1 MATTKR
7 NDSLTLWDRLS
18 RLNFEQASKLLGP
31 DAKKLIMRGA
41 GAWDVDVS
49 EHVRLNDRQ
58 FRMKFP
64 DESEDNP
71 PVVTIKL
78 RDDAR
83 QRLHWNCS
91 HCDDPCLHVGAAFS
105 VLLEHKIALG
115 LAAAP
120 TNDVPVET
128 LNERELLERALQDRR
143 DRARS
148 ERMQLKASDKDDPW
162 CDYLVTSTLSGK
174 TYRVALRGM
183 ERGQAYCTCPD
194 FRTNTLGTCKH
205 VMKVQQAV
213 RRRFDVAQLKR
224 PFRPKGIAVFV
235 EYGEELSLR
244 WELPPR
250 LSDEV
255 AEVIDPKFVVP
266 PLGGD
271 SSSTPSQETHR
282 LKAELRTDI
291 TDVADLIKRI
301 AKLEQL
307 GHSVT
312 IYPDA
317 EELIQRRL
325 HEARIAARMAEIR
338 RDPAKHPLRQELL
351 KAKLLPYQLDGIAF
365 AVGAGR
371 AILADDMGLGKTI
384 QGIGV
389 AELLAREA
397 DAKKVLIV
405 CPASLKSQWRSEIH
419 RFCDR
424 DVQLITGRVAERLP
438 QYRSECFFTVC
449 NYEQVL
455 RDIMAIETVPWDLII
470 LDEGQRIKNWETKTT
485 QVVKSLRS
493 RFALVLS
500 GTPLENRLED
510 LYSVATFIDARRLG
524 PAFRFFHRHRIVDE
538 DGKVIGYKNL
548 DRLRETLRP
557 VLLRRTRD
565 SVRLELPPRTD
576 EYVRIQPTDEQLTL
590 HNGYLQIVSQIVR
603 KPFISEMDL
612 LRLRQALLMCRLSA
626 DSTFLVN
633 KQTPAFSS
641 KLERLA
647 ELFDQLFEEP
657 DRKVVLFSEWTG
669 MLDLIEPLLKARKLP
684 FVRLDGSVPQGRR
697 PELVHEFQTNP
708 ECKLFLTTNA
718 GSTGLNLQAA
728 NTVINVDLPWN
739 PAVLDQRI
747 ARAHRMGQSQPVQV
761 YILVTDGT
769 IEESLLQTLMLKRDL
784 ALAAL
789 DADSDVNEIQMTSNS
804 DDLKRRL
811 EILLGAKGDAPV
823 DESQKLNRAGE
834 LPVATPPSST
844 TEDVRTQAACSTN
857 DAAQRERRERVAA
870 AGGEL
875 LGAAFHFLG
884 ELVAQ
889 QHPEQQPAPELALN
903 LKNRLAEC
911 ITPDDSG
918 RQRLTITL
926 PNAASLDSM
935 ANALARL
942 LSVGDA
948 GGK

>member
-1 MATTKR
+1 MPTTKR
-7 NDSLTLWDRLS
+7 SAALTLWDRLS
-18 RLNFEQASKLLGP
+18 RLNFEQACKLLGP
-31 DAKKLIMRGA
+31 RAKKLIMQGA
-41 GAWDVDVS
+41 GAWDIDIDSQVKLTDSRFRVDFGTIDDGRDS
-49 EHVRLNDRQ
+49 Y
-58 FRMKFP
+58 
-64 DESEDNP
+64 
-71 PVVTIKL
+71 VTVQL
-78 RDDAR
+78 RDGVK
-83 QRLHWNCS
+83 QRLDWSCS
-91 HCDDPCLHVGAAFS
+91 VCTEPCLHVGAAFAL
-105 VLLEHKIALG
+105 LLEEKVVLG
-115 LAAAP
+115 LAAP
-120 TNDVPVET
+120 PSGDVPIET
-128 LNERELLERALQDRR
+128 LNEQQLIERALDDRR
-143 DRARS
+143 ERART
-148 ERMQLKASDKDDPW
+148 ERMQVQAEDKDQPW
-162 CDYLVTSTLSGK
+162 TDYVVTSTLSGK
-174 TYRVALRGM
+174 TYRIALRGL
-183 ERGQAYCTCPD
+183 ESGQAFCTCPD

-205 VMKVQQAV
+205 VMKVTQTV
-213 RRRFDVAQLKR
+213 RRRFDAAQLKR
-224 PFRPKGIAVFV
+224 TFRPKGIAVFV
-235 EYGEELSLR
+235 NYGEELSLR
-244 WELPPR
+244 WELPSR
-250 LSDEV
+250 LPEEATEAIGSQVDE
-255 AEVIDPKFVVP
+255 P
-266 PLGGD
+266 
-271 SSSTPSQETHR
+271 
-282 LKAELRTDI
+282 
-291 TDVADLIKRI
+291 IKNVGKLVQRI

-307 GHSVT
+307 GHAVT

-317 EELIQRRL
+317 EDLIQRRL
-325 HEARIAARMAEIR
+325 HEAHIAARMAEIR
-338 RDPAKHPLRQELL
+338 RDPASHPLRETLL

-365 AVGAGR
+365 SVGAGR

-397 DAKKVLIV
+397 GIKKVLIV
-405 CPASLKSQWRSEIH
+405 CPASLKAQWRSEIH

-424 DVQLITGRVAERLP
+424 DVQLITGRADERLP
-438 QYRSECFFTVC
+438 QYRGETFFTVC

-455 RDIMAIETVPWDLII
+455 RDIMAIENSPWDLIV
-470 LDEGQRIKNWETKTT
+470 LDEGQRIKNWEAKTT

-548 DRLRETLRP
+548 DQLRETLKP
-557 VLLRRTRD
+557 VLLRRTRE
-565 SVRLELPPRTD
+565 SVKLQVPPRTD
-576 EYVRIQPTDEQLTL
+576 EYLRIPPTDEQLTL
-590 HNGYLQIVSQIVR
+590 HNSFLQIVSQIVR

-612 LRLRQALLMCRLSA
+612 LRLRQALLMCRLA
-626 DSTFLVN
+626 CDSTFLVN
-633 KQTPAFSS
+633 KQKPAFSS
-641 KLERLA
+641 KLERLS

-669 MLDLIEPLLKARKLP
+669 MLDLIEPLLKDRKLP
-684 FVRLDGSVPQGRR
+684 FVRLDGSVPQARR
-697 PELVHEFQTNP
+697 AQLVNEFQTNP
-708 ECKLFLTTNA
+708 DCKLFLTTNA

-728 NTVINVDLPWN
+728 NTVVNIDLPWN

-747 ARAHRMGQSQPVQV
+747 ARAHRMGQSRPVQV
-761 YILVTDGT
+761 FILVTEGT
-769 IEESLLQTLMLKRDL
+769 LEESLLATLMTKRDL

-789 DADSDVNEIQMTSNS
+789 DADSDVNQIEMKSNS

-811 EILLGAKGDAPV
+811 EILLGAKADAPV
-823 DESQKLNRAGE
+823 DESQKLDRVTE
-834 LPVATPPSST
+834 VAATGTLSDLDSP
-844 TEDVRTQAACSTN
+844 TQAASATS
-857 DAAQRERRERVAA
+857 DEPAQRERRERVAA

-889 QHPEQQPAPELALN
+889 QNPERQPAPELALN
-903 LKNRLAEC
+903 LKSRLAEC
-911 ITPDDSG
+911 ITPDESG

>member
-1 MATTKR
+1 MAATKR
-7 NDSLTLWDRLS
+7 SVELTLWDRLS
-18 RLNFEQASKLLGP
+18 RLNFEQACKLLGP
-31 DAKKLIMRGA
+31 QAKKLIARGA
-41 GAWDVDVS
+41 CDWDIDIT
-49 EHVRLNDRQ
+49 EHVRLTDNQ
-58 FRMKFP
+58 FRMTFP
-64 DESEDNP
+64 VDVDEEQAI
-71 PVVTIKL
+71 VTIKL

-83 QRLHWNCS
+83 QRLYWNCS
-91 HCDDPCLHVGAAFS
+91 HCDGHGCYHVGAAFS
-105 VLLEHKIALG
+105 VLLEQKVALG

-120 TNDVPVET
+120 TGSVPIET
-128 LNERELLERALQDRR
+128 LNEHQLLERALQDRR
-143 DRARS
+143 DRARA
-148 ERMQLKASDKDDPW
+148 EKMQLKANEKDNPW

-174 TYRVALRGM
+174 TYRVALRGT
-183 ERGQAYCTCPD
+183 EPGRAYCTCPD

-205 VMKVQQAV
+205 VMKVQQTV
-213 RRRFDVAQLKR
+213 KRRFDPPQLKR
-224 PFRPKGIAVFV
+224 PFRPKGTAVFV
-235 EYGEELSLR
+235 QYGEELSLR

-250 LSDEV
+250 LSDEAV
-255 AEVIDPKFVVP
+255 EVIGSHADQPI
-266 PLGGD
+266 D
-271 SSSTPSQETHR
+271 N
-282 LKAELRTDI
+282 
-291 TDVADLIKRI
+291 VAGLVKRI

-307 GHSVT
+307 GYSVT

-325 HEARIAARMAEIR
+325 HEAHIAERMAEIR
-338 RDPAKHPLRQELL
+338 RDPASHPLRRELV
-351 KAKLLPYQLDGIAF
+351 KAELLPYQLDGIAF

-389 AELLAREA
+389 AELLARETGI
-397 DAKKVLIV
+397 KKVLIV
-405 CPASLKSQWRSEIH
+405 CPASLKSQWRSEVR

-548 DRLRETLRP
+548 DQLRETLRP
-557 VLLRRTRD
+557 VLLRRTRE
-565 SVRLELPPRTD
+565 SVKLQVPPRTD
-576 EYVRIQPTDEQLTL
+576 EYIRIPPTDEQLGL
-590 HNGYLQIVSQIVR
+590 HNSFLQIVSQIVR
-603 KPFISEMDL
+603 KKFISEMDL
-612 LRLRQALLMCRLSA
+612 LRLRQALLMCRLA
-626 DSTFLVN
+626 CNSTFLVN
-633 KQTPAFSS
+633 KQKPAFSS
-641 KLERLA
+641 KLEQLA
-647 ELFDQLFEEP
+647 ELFDRLFEES

-669 MLDLIEPLLKARKLP
+669 MLDLIEPLLTARKLR
-684 FVRLDGSVPQGRR
+684 FVRLDGSVPQTRR
-697 PELVHEFQTNP
+697 AQLVEEFQSDP
-708 ECKLFLTTNA
+708 DCKLFLTTNA

-747 ARAHRMGQSQPVQV
+747 ARAHRMGQSRPVQV
-761 YILVTDGT
+761 FILVTEGT
-769 IEESLLQTLMLKRDL
+769 LEESLLATIMTKRDL

-789 DADSDVNEIQMTSNS
+789 DADSDVNEIQMKSNG
-804 DDLKRRL
+804 DDLKKRL
-811 EILLGAKGDAPV
+811 EILLGAEADAPI
-823 DESQKLNRAGE
+823 DESQKLACTTKLE
-834 LPVATPPSST
+834 CEPSECRPISPKSAPASASSPSA
-844 TEDVRTQAACSTN
+844 EADEF
-857 DAAQRERRERVAA
+857 QRERRERVAA
-870 AGGEL
+870 AGGQL
-875 LGAAFHFLG
+875 LGAAFQFLG
-884 ELVAQ
+884 ELIAQ
-889 QHPEQQPAPELALN
+889 QHPQNEPAPELALT

-911 ITPDDSG
+911 VTPDDSG

-926 PNAASLDSM
+926 PNAESLDNM
-935 ANALARL
+935 VNALTRL

>member
-7 NDSLTLWDRLS
+7 SDSLTLWDRLS

-31 DAKKLIMRGA
+31 NAKKLIMRGA
-41 GAWDVDVS
+41 GAWELNVS
-49 EHVRLNDRQ
+49 EHACLSESQ
-58 FRMKFP
+58 FRLKFP
-64 DESEDNP
+64 VDSDEDSP
-71 PVVTIKL
+71 IVTIRL
-78 RDDAR
+78 RDDSR
-83 QRLHWNCS
+83 QRLHWRCS

-105 VLLEHKIALG
+105 VLLEQKIELG

-120 TNDVPVET
+120 SNDVPIET
-128 LNERELLERALQDRR
+128 LNERQLVERAIQDRR
-143 DRARS
+143 DRSRD
-148 ERMQLKASDKDDPW
+148 ERMQLKATDKDDPW
-162 CDYLVTSTLSGK
+162 SDYLVTSTLSGK
-174 TYRVALRGM
+174 TYRVALRGL
-183 ERGQAYCTCPD
+183 EIGQAFCSCPD

-205 VMKVQQAV
+205 VMKVQQTV
-213 RRRFDVAQLKR
+213 RRRFDAQQLKR
-224 PFRPKGIAVFV
+224 SFRPKGIAVFV
-235 EYGEELSLR
+235 QYGEELSLR
-244 WELPPR
+244 WELPSK
-250 LSDEV
+250 LADE
-255 AEVIDPKFVVP
+255 AAAVVGRVLLP
-266 PLGGD
+266 VTSKKGD
-271 SSSTPSQETHR
+271 GQECP
-282 LKAELRTDI
+282 AYDI
-291 TDVADLIKRI
+291 TDVGDLIKRI

-307 GHSVT
+307 GHTVT
-312 IYPDA
+312 VYPDA
-317 EELIQRRL
+317 EDLIQRRL
-325 HEARIAARMAEIR
+325 HEAHIAARMAEIR
-338 RDPAKHPLRQELL
+338 RDPAAHPLHNTLL
-351 KAKLLPYQLDGIAF
+351 NATLLPYQMDGIAF

-389 AELLAREA
+389 AELLAREVGI
-397 DAKKVLIV
+397 KKVLIV

-438 QYRSECFFTVC
+438 QYRSDCFFTVC

-455 RDIMAIETVPWDLII
+455 RDIQAIETTPWDLIV
-470 LDEGQRIKNWETKTT
+470 LDEGQRIKNWEAKTT

-524 PAFRFFHRHRIVDE
+524 PAFRFFHRHRIVEE

-548 DRLRETLRP
+548 DQLRENLRP
-557 VLLRRTRD
+557 VLLRRTRE
-565 SVRLELPPRTD
+565 SVKLQVPPRTD
-576 EYVRIQPTDEQLTL
+576 EYLRITPTDEQLTL
-590 HNGYLQIVSQIVR
+590 HNSFLQIVSQIVR

-612 LRLRQALLMCRLSA
+612 LRLRQSLLMCRLSA
-626 DSTFLVN
+626 NSTFLVN
-633 KQTPAFSS
+633 KQKPAFSS

-647 ELFDQLFEEP
+647 ELFDQLFEES
-657 DRKVVLFSEWTG
+657 DRKVLLFSEWTG

-684 FVRLDGSVPQGRR
+684 FVRLDGSVPQARR
-697 PELVHEFQTNP
+697 SQLVHEFQTNP
-708 ECKLFLTTNA
+708 DCKLFLTTNA

-739 PAVLDQRI
+739 PAILDQRI
-747 ARAHRMGQSQPVQV
+747 ARAHRMGQSRPVQV
-761 YILVTDGT
+761 FILITEGT
-769 IEESLLQTLMLKRDL
+769 LEESLLATIMNKRDL

-789 DADSDVNEIQMTSNS
+789 DADSDVNEIQMKSNS
-804 DDLKRRL
+804 DDLKKRL
-811 EILLGAKGDAPV
+811 EILLGAKADAPV
-823 DESQKLNRAGE
+823 DESQKLDRAAEVVTAAESQSAAGE
-834 LPVATPPSST
+834 T
-844 TEDVRTQAACSTN
+844 RTRAACGT
-857 DAAQRERRERVAA
+857 DDAQRVRRERVAA

-875 LGAAFHFLG
+875 LGAAFQFLG

>member
-7 NDSLTLWDRLS
+7 SDSLTLWDRLS

-31 DAKKLIMRGA
+31 NAKKLIMRGA
-41 GAWDVDVS
+41 GAWELNVS
-49 EHVRLNDRQ
+49 EHVCLSESQ
-58 FRMKFP
+58 FRLKFP
-64 DESEDNP
+64 TESEEEDS
-71 PVVTIKL
+71 PVVTIRL

-83 QRLHWNCS
+83 HRLLWRCS
-91 HCDDPCLHVGAAFS
+91 YCDDPCLHVGAAFS
-105 VLLEHKIALG
+105 VLLEQKIELG

-120 TNDVPVET
+120 SNDVPIEM
-128 LNERELLERALQDRR
+128 LNERQLVERAIQDRR
-143 DRARS
+143 DRSRA
-148 ERMQLKASDKDDPW
+148 ERMQLKANDKDDPW
-162 CDYLVTSTLSGK
+162 SDYLVTSTLSGK
-174 TYRVALRGM
+174 TYRVALRGL
-183 ERGQAYCTCPD
+183 EIGQAFCSCPD
-194 FRTNTLGTCKH
+194 FGTNTLGTCKH
-205 VMKVQQAV
+205 VMKVQQTV
-213 RRRFDVAQLKR
+213 RRRFDAQQLKR
-224 PFRPKGIAVFV
+224 SFRPKGLAVFV
-235 EYGEELSLR
+235 QYGDELSLR
-244 WELPPR
+244 WEVPSKLADDVSSMIGQHVDQP
-250 LSDEV
+250 
-255 AEVIDPKFVVP
+255 ID
-266 PLGGD
+266 
-271 SSSTPSQETHR
+271 
-282 LKAELRTDI
+282 
-291 TDVADLIKRI
+291 DVAGLVKQI

-307 GHSVT
+307 GHAVT
-312 IYPDA
+312 VYPDA
-317 EELIQRRL
+317 EDLIQRRL
-325 HEARIAARMAEIR
+325 HEARIASRMAEIR
-338 RDPAKHPLRQELL
+338 RDPAGHPLHDTLL
-351 KAKLLPYQLDGIAF
+351 NAKLLPYQMDGIAF

-371 AILADDMGLGKTI
+371 AVLADDMGLGKTI

-397 DAKKVLIV
+397 GIKKVLIV

-424 DVQLITGRVAERLP
+424 DVQLITGRIAERLP
-438 QYRSECFFTVC
+438 QYRSEGFFTVC

-455 RDIMAIETVPWDLII
+455 RDIQAIETVPWDLIV
-470 LDEGQRIKNWETKTT
+470 LDEGQRIKNWEAKTT

-538 DGKVIGYKNL
+538 NGKVIGYKNL
-548 DRLRETLRP
+548 DQLRENLRP
-557 VLLRRTRD
+557 VLLRRTRE
-565 SVRLELPPRTD
+565 SVKLQVPPRTD
-576 EYVRIQPTDEQLTL
+576 EYLRITPTDEQLEL
-590 HNGYLQIVSQIVR
+590 HNGFLNIVAQVVR

-612 LRLRQALLMCRLSA
+612 LRLRQALLMCRLA
-626 DSTFLVN
+626 CNSTFLVN
-633 KQTPAFSS
+633 KQKPAFSS

-647 ELFDQLFEEP
+647 ELFDQLFDES

-684 FVRLDGSVPQGRR
+684 FVRLDGSVPQTRR
-697 PELVHEFQTNP
+697 AALVHEFQTNP

-747 ARAHRMGQSQPVQV
+747 ARAHRMGQSRAVQV
-761 YILVTDGT
+761 FILVTEGT
-769 IEESLLQTLMLKRDL
+769 LEESLLATIMNKRDL

-789 DADSDVNEIQMTSNS
+789 DADSDVNEIQMKSNS
-804 DDLKRRL
+804 DDLKKRL
-811 EILLGAKGDAPV
+811 EILLGAKADAPV
-823 DESQKLNRAGE
+823 DESQKLERAAE
-834 LPVATPPSST
+834 VERAAATECGPISPKSDPSST
-844 TEDVRTQAACSTN
+844 NSTS
-857 DAAQRERRERVAA
+857 DESDERQRQRRERVAA

-889 QHPEQQPAPELALN
+889 QHPEQQPAPELTLN

>member
-1 MATTKR
+1 MTATKQS
-7 NDSLTLWDRLS
+7 DSLTLWDRLS

-31 DAKKLIMRGA
+31 NAKKLIMRGA
-41 GAWDVDVS
+41 GSWDVDVS
-49 EHVRLNDRQ
+49 EHVRLNGRQ

-64 DESEDNP
+64 DESEDDP

-91 HCDDPCLHVGAAFS
+91 HCDEACEHVGAAFS
-105 VLLEHKIALG
+105 LLLEQKVALG

-128 LNERELLERALQDRR
+128 LNERELLERALQNRR

-174 TYRVALRGM
+174 TYRVALRGL
-183 ERGQAYCTCPD
+183 EVGQAFCTCPD

-213 RRRFDVAQLKR
+213 RRRFDPPQLKR
-224 PFRPKGIAVFV
+224 PFRSKGIAVFV
-235 EYGEELSLR
+235 KYGEELSLQ

-250 LSDEV
+250 LPEDAADV
-255 AEVIDPKFVVP
+255 IGAEFVVP
-266 PLGGD
+266 PLGGK
-271 SSSTPSQETHR
+271 SSPTPNQGTHR
-282 LKAELRTDI
+282 LKAELRTEI
-291 TDVADLIKRI
+291 TDVGDLVKRV

-325 HEARIAARMAEIR
+325 YEARITARMTEIR
-338 RDPAKHPLRQELL
+338 RDPAAHPQRDTLL

-397 DAKKVLIV
+397 GVQKVLIV

-424 DVQLITGRVAERLP
+424 DVQLISGRVAERLP
-438 QYRSECFFTVC
+438 QYRSDCFFTVC

-455 RDIMAIETVPWDLII
+455 RDIMAIETVPWDLIV

-548 DRLRETLRP
+548 DQLRETLRP
-557 VLLRRTRD
+557 VLLRRTRE
-565 SVRLELPPRTD
+565 SVKLQVPPRSD
-576 EYVRIQPTDEQLTL
+576 EYLRIPPTDEQLGL
-590 HNGYLQIVSQIVR
+590 HNGFLNIVAQIVR

-612 LRLRQALLMCRLSA
+612 LRLRQALLMCRLA
-626 DSTFLVN
+626 ANSTFLVN
-633 KQTPAFSS
+633 KQKPAFSS
-641 KLERLA
+641 KLEQLA
-647 ELFDQLFEEP
+647 ELFDRLFEEP

-669 MLDLIEPLLKARKLP
+669 MLDLIEPLLTTRKLP
-684 FVRLDGSVPQGRR
+684 FVRLDGSVPQVRR
-697 PELVHEFQTNP
+697 AQLVEEFQTNP
-708 ECKLFLTTNA
+708 DCKLFLTTNA

-747 ARAHRMGQSQPVQV
+747 ARAHRMGQSRPVQV
-761 YILVTDGT
+761 FILVTEGT
-769 IEESLLQTLMLKRDL
+769 LEESLLATIMTKRDL

-789 DADSDVNEIQMTSNS
+789 DADSDVNEIQMKSNG
-804 DDLKRRL
+804 DDLKKRL
-811 EILLGAKGDAPV
+811 EILLGAKADAPV
-823 DESQKLNRAGE
+823 DESQKLDRAAE
-834 LPVATPPSST
+834 VAAVTSPTSMEET
-844 TEDVRTQAACSTN
+844 RTRTACAT
-857 DAAQRERRERVAA
+857 DDTAQRERRERVAA

-875 LGAAFHFLG
+875 LGAAFQFLG

-889 QHPEQQPAPELALN
+889 QNPERQPAPELTLN

-911 ITPDDSG
+911 IAPDDSG

-942 LSVGDA
+942 LSVGDV

>member
-7 NDSLTLWDRLS
+7 SDSLTLWDRLS
-18 RLNFEQASKLLGP
+18 RLNFEQAAKLLGP
-31 DAKKLIMRGA
+31 NAKKLIMRGA
-41 GAWDVDVS
+41 GAWDVNVS

-58 FRMKFP
+58 FRMRFP
-64 DESEDNP
+64 DESESDP

-91 HCDDPCLHVGAAFS
+91 HCDDVCLHVGAAFS
-105 VLLEHKIALG
+105 VLLEQKVALG

-128 LNERELLERALQDRR
+128 LSERELLERALQDRR
-143 DRARS
+143 ERARS

-174 TYRVALRGM
+174 TYRVALRGL

-213 RRRFDVAQLKR
+213 RRRFDAKQLER
-224 PFRPKGIAVFV
+224 PFRPQGIAVFV
-235 EYGEELSLR
+235 QYGEEQSLR

-250 LSDEV
+250 LSEDACEIV
-255 AEVIDPKFVVP
+255 GRALLPVRS
-266 PLGGD
+266 GAG
-271 SSSTPSQETHR
+271 STNKNEDGQECPSY
-282 LKAELRTDI
+282 DI

-325 HEARIAARMAEIR
+325 HEARIAARIAEIR
-338 RDPAKHPLRQELL
+338 RDPAKHPLRGTLL
-351 KAKLLPYQLDGIAF
+351 KTKLLPYQLDGIAF

-397 DAKKVLIV
+397 GIKKVLIV

-424 DVQLITGRVAERLP
+424 DVRLINGRVAERLP
-438 QYRSECFFTVC
+438 QYRSDCFFTVC

-455 RDIMAIETVPWDLII
+455 RDIMAIETVPWDLIV

-548 DRLRETLRP
+548 DQLRETLRP
-557 VLLRRTRD
+557 VLLRRTRE

-576 EYVRIQPTDEQLTL
+576 EYVRIQPTDEQLAL
-590 HNGYLQIVSQIVR
+590 HTGFLNIVAQIVR

-633 KQTPAFSS
+633 KQKPAFSS

-697 PELVHEFQTNP
+697 AELVHEFQTNAD
-708 ECKLFLTTNA
+708 CKLFLTTNA

-811 EILLGAKGDAPV
+811 EILLGAKADAPV
-823 DESQKLNRAGE
+823 DGSQKLDRAAEVECG
-834 LPVATPPSST
+834 PISSKSAPATSGST
-844 TEDVRTQAACSTN
+844 PTEDEF
-857 DAAQRERRERVAA
+857 QRERRERVAA

-926 PNAASLDSM
+926 PNAAALDNM

>member
-7 NDSLTLWDRLS
+7 SESLTLWDRLS

-31 DAKKLIMRGA
+31 NAKKLIMRGA
-41 GAWDVDVS
+41 GEWELNLS
-49 EHVRLNDRQ
+49 EHACLSESQ
-58 FRMKFP
+58 FRLKFP
-64 DESEDNP
+64 TETEEQDS
-71 PVVTIKL
+71 PVVTIRL
-78 RDDAR
+78 RDDVR
-83 QRLHWNCS
+83 QRLSWRCS

-105 VLLEHKIALG
+105 VLLEQKIELG

-120 TNDVPVET
+120 SNDVPIET
-128 LNERELLERALQDRR
+128 LNERQLVERAIQDRR
-143 DRARS
+143 DRSRA
-148 ERMQLKASDKDDPW
+148 ERMQLKATDKDDPW

-174 TYRVALRGM
+174 TYRVALRGL
-183 ERGQAYCTCPD
+183 EIGQAFCSCPD

-205 VMKVQQAV
+205 VMKVQQTV
-213 RRRFDVAQLKR
+213 RRRFDSKQLKR
-224 PFRPKGIAVFV
+224 AFRPKGLAVFV
-235 EYGEELSLR
+235 QYGEELSLR
-244 WELPPR
+244 WEVPSKLAG
-250 LSDEV
+250 EITN
-255 AEVIDPKFVVP
+255 VIGQHVDQP
-266 PLGGD
+266 
-271 SSSTPSQETHR
+271 
-282 LKAELRTDI
+282 I
-291 TDVADLIKRI
+291 NDVAGLVKLI

-307 GHSVT
+307 GHTATV
-312 IYPDA
+312 YPDA
-317 EELIQRRL
+317 EDLIQRRL
-325 HEARIAARMAEIR
+325 HEAHIAARMAEIR
-338 RDPAKHPLRQELL
+338 RNPAEHPLHGTLL
-351 KAKLLPYQLDGIAF
+351 KAKLLPYQMDGIAF

-389 AELLAREA
+389 AELLAREVGI
-397 DAKKVLIV
+397 KKVLVV

-438 QYRSECFFTVC
+438 QYRSDCFFTVC

-455 RDIMAIETVPWDLII
+455 RDIQSIETVPWDLIV
-470 LDEGQRIKNWETKTT
+470 LDEGQRIKNWEAKTT

-524 PAFRFFHRHRIVDE
+524 PAFRFFHRHRIVEE

-548 DRLRETLRP
+548 DQLRENLRP

-565 SVRLELPPRTD
+565 SVKLQVPPRTD
-576 EYVRIQPTDEQLTL
+576 EYLRITPTDEQLTL
-590 HNGYLQIVSQIVR
+590 HNSFLQIVSQIVR

-612 LRLRQALLMCRLSA
+612 LRLRQALLMCRLA
-626 DSTFLVN
+626 CNSTFLVN
-633 KQTPAFSS
+633 KQKPAFSS

-647 ELFDQLFEEP
+647 ELFDQLFDEP

-684 FVRLDGSVPQGRR
+684 FVRLDGSVPQTRR
-697 PELVHEFQTNP
+697 AALVHEFQTNP
-708 ECKLFLTTNA
+708 DCKLFLTTNA

-747 ARAHRMGQSQPVQV
+747 ARAHRMGQSRPVQV
-761 YILVTDGT
+761 FILVTEGT
-769 IEESLLQTLMLKRDL
+769 LEESLLATIMNKRDL

-789 DADSDVNEIQMTSNS
+789 DADSDVNEIQMKSNS
-804 DDLKRRL
+804 DDLKKRL
-811 EILLGAKGDAPV
+811 EILLGAKADAAV
-823 DESQKLNRAGE
+823 DESQKRERAAEVVTAGE
-834 LPVATPPSST
+834 ST
-844 TEDVRTQAACSTN
+844 MIDEETSTRAACST
-857 DAAQRERRERVAA
+857 DVAQRERRERVAA

-889 QHPEQQPAPELALN
+889 QHPDHQPAPELALN

-926 PNAASLDSM
+926 PNAASLDAM

>member
-1 MATTKR
+1 L
-7 NDSLTLWDRLS
+7 SLWDRLS

-31 DAKKLIMRGA
+31 RAKKLIMQGA
-41 GAWDVDVS
+41 GVWEIDIDSQVTLTDSRFRVDFGSVDDGRAS
-49 EHVRLNDRQ
+49 YVTVNLQDNVKQRLNW
-58 FRMKFP
+58 
-64 DESEDNP
+64 S
-71 PVVTIKL
+71 
-78 RDDAR
+78 
-83 QRLHWNCS
+83 CS
-91 HCDDPCLHVGAAFS
+91 VCTEPCLHVGAAFAL
-105 VLLEHKIALG
+105 LLEEKVALG
-115 LAAAP
+115 LAAP
-120 TNDVPVET
+120 PPSDVPIET
-128 LNERELLERALQDRR
+128 LNERQLIERALDDRR
-143 DRARS
+143 ERART
-148 ERMQLKASDKDDPW
+148 ERMQVQSGDKDQPW
-162 CDYLVTSTLSGK
+162 TDYVVTSTLSGK
-174 TYRVALRGM
+174 TYRVALRGL
-183 ERGQAYCTCPD
+183 ESGQAFCSCPD

-205 VMKVQQAV
+205 VMKVQQTV
-213 RRRFDVAQLKR
+213 KRRFDPPQWKR
-224 PFRPKGIAVFV
+224 PFRPQNIAVFV
-235 EYGEELSLR
+235 QYGEELSLR

-250 LSDEV
+250 LPGEV
-255 AEVIDPKFVVP
+255 RDVVGWP
-266 PLGGD
+266 
-271 SSSTPSQETHR
+271 SSAVSNELNT
-282 LKAELRTDI
+282 ELRDGRERSSYDI
-291 TDVADLIKRI
+291 TDIGVLIKQI
-301 AKLEQL
+301 AKIEQL
-307 GHSVT
+307 GQSVT

-325 HEARIAARMAEIR
+325 HEARIATRMAGIR
-338 RDPAKHPLRQELL
+338 RDPASHPLRRELVR
-351 KAKLLPYQLDGIAF
+351 AELLPYQMDGIAF

-397 DAKKVLIV
+397 GIKKVLIV

-455 RDIMAIETVPWDLII
+455 RDIMAIEKSPWDLII

-510 LYSVATFIDARRLG
+510 LYSVATFIDGRRLG

-548 DRLRETLRP
+548 DQLRETLRP
-557 VLLRRTRD
+557 VLLRRTRE
-565 SVRLELPPRTD
+565 SVKLQVPPRSD
-576 EYVRIQPTDEQLTL
+576 EYIRITPTDEQLSI
-590 HNGYLQIVSQIVR
+590 HNGFLQIVSQIVR

-612 LRLRQALLMCRLSA
+612 LRLRQALLMCRLA
-626 DSTFLVN
+626 CNSTFLVN
-633 KQTPAFSS
+633 KQKPAFSS

-647 ELFDQLFEEP
+647 ELFDQLFDES

-669 MLDLIEPLLKARKLP
+669 MLDLIEPLLTARKLP
-684 FVRLDGSVPQGRR
+684 FVRLDGSVPQAKRAA
-697 PELVHEFQTNP
+697 LVNEFQTNP
-708 ECKLFLTTNA
+708 DCKLFLTTNA

-747 ARAHRMGQSQPVQV
+747 ARAHRMGQSRPVQV
-761 YILVTDGT
+761 FILVTEGT
-769 IEESLLQTLMLKRDL
+769 LEESLLATIMTKRDL

-789 DADSDVNEIQMTSNS
+789 DADSDVNEIQMKSNG
-804 DDLKRRL
+804 DDLKKRL
-811 EILLGAKGDAPV
+811 EILLGAKADAPV
-823 DESQKLNRAGE
+823 DESQKLDQAVECRPISPKSAASE
-834 LPVATPPSST
+834 CLPTDT
-844 TEDVRTQAACSTN
+844 DDV
-857 DAAQRERRERVAA
+857 QRQRRERVAA

-889 QHPEQQPAPELALN
+889 QNPEHQPAPELALN

>member
-1 MATTKR
+1 MPTIKR
-7 NDSLTLWDRLS
+7 SASLSLWDRLS
-18 RLNFEQASKLLGP
+18 RLNFEQACKLLGP
-31 DAKKLIMRGA
+31 RARKLIMQGA
-41 GAWDVDVS
+41 GTWDIDIDSQVKLTDSRFRVDFGS
-49 EHVRLNDRQ
+49 IGDGRA
-58 FRMKFP
+58 
-64 DESEDNP
+64 SY
-71 PVVTIKL
+71 VTVNL
-78 RDDAR
+78 QDDAK
-83 QRLHWNCS
+83 QRLGWSCS
-91 HCDDPCLHVGAAFS
+91 VCTEPCLHVGAAFAL
-105 VLLEHKIALG
+105 LLEEKISLG
-115 LAAAP
+115 LAAP
-120 TNDVPVET
+120 PVDLPIES
-128 LNERELLERALQDRR
+128 LNERQLIERALD
-143 DRARS
+143 DRS
-148 ERMQLKASDKDDPW
+148 ERARTERMQVQTGDRKQPW
-162 CDYLVTSTLSGK
+162 TDYVVTSALSGK
-174 TYRVALRGM
+174 TYRVALRGL
-183 ERGQAYCTCPD
+183 ESGQAFCSCPD

-205 VMKVQQAV
+205 VMKVTQTV
-213 RRRFDVAQLKR
+213 RRRFDAAQLKR
-224 PFRPKGIAVFV
+224 TFQPKGIAVFV
-235 EYGEELSLR
+235 NYGDELMLR
-244 WELPPR
+244 WELPSR
-250 LSDEV
+250 LPNDA
-255 AEVIDPKFVVP
+255 AEVI
-266 PLGGD
+266 G
-271 SSSTPSQETHR
+271 SQV
-282 LKAELRTDI
+282 DQPI
-291 TDVADLIKRI
+291 DDVGQLVRRI

-307 GHSVT
+307 GHAVT

-338 RDPAKHPLRQELL
+338 QDPASHPLRETLL

-365 AVGAGR
+365 AAGAGR
-371 AILADDMGLGKTI
+371 VILADDMGLGKTI

-389 AELLAREA
+389 AELLAREVGI
-397 DAKKVLIV
+397 KKVLIV
-405 CPASLKSQWRSEIH
+405 CPASLKAQWRSEIH

-424 DVQLITGRVAERLP
+424 DVQLVTGRVDERLP
-438 QYRSECFFTVC
+438 QYRSETFFTVC

-455 RDIMAIETVPWDLII
+455 RDIMAIESTPWDLIV
-470 LDEGQRIKNWETKTT
+470 LDEGQRIKNWEAKTT
-485 QVVKSLRS
+485 QIVKSLRS

-524 PAFRFFHRHRIVDE
+524 PAFRFFHRHRIAD
-538 DGKVIGYKNL
+538 DNGKVIGYKNL
-548 DRLRETLRP
+548 DQLRETLRP
-557 VLLRRTRD
+557 VLLRRTRE
-565 SVRLELPPRTD
+565 SVKLQVPPRTD
-576 EYVRIQPTDEQLTL
+576 EYLRIPPTDEQLKL
-590 HNGYLQIVSQIVR
+590 HNGFLNIVAQIVR

-633 KQTPAFSS
+633 KQKPAYSS

-669 MLDLIEPLLKARKLP
+669 MLDLIEPLLKSRTLP
-684 FVRLDGSVPQGRR
+684 FVRLDGSVPQARR
-697 PELVHEFQTNP
+697 AQLVDEFQTNTK
-708 ECKLFLTTNA
+708 CKLFLTTNA

-747 ARAHRMGQSQPVQV
+747 ARAHRMGQSRPVQV
-761 YILVTDGT
+761 FILITEGT
-769 IEESLLQTLMLKRDL
+769 LEESLLATIMNKRDL

-789 DADSDVNEIQMTSNS
+789 DADSDVNQIEMKSNS
-804 DDLKRRL
+804 EDLKRRL
-811 EILLGAKGDAPV
+811 EILLGAKADAPV
-823 DESQKLNRAGE
+823 DESQKLDRVTEVVAAGS
-834 LPVATPPSST
+834 VGGVDTQTRDAST
-844 TEDVRTQAACSTN
+844 TFD
-857 DAAQRERRERVAA
+857 DPAQRERRERVAA

-889 QHPEQQPAPELALN
+889 QNPDRHPAPELTLN

-926 PNAASLDSM
+926 PNAASIDSM